1 MKGLVSFHAFDPSFT
16 DDVIVPLWNGT
27 RINPEPWLL
36 EGCSLLNRAW
46 RTAAWKQT
54 MLDMLA
60 ARPEEV
66 VPETSDR
73 KARMLN
79 PFRKSVA
86 KLFTPVDRNTER
98 FKALVQPGLHLDGRP
113 FFIAE
118 ESSSA
123 AIRMVDEYRKAR
135 DDEAVDALVREQLIR
150 LDPLLARTIRPIEG
164 PSAPS
169 ALVCRANLLDALK
182 SVHALGRA
190 FREGVVWR
198 GSITDGKS
206 PAEAARLL
214 PWFSAAMHARLRPFW
229 DAEDVDGLVSIAQA
243 AGVEPTPVLQSPL
256 PLFQDLKP
264 VDARPMTL
272 GRGLD
277 GPRSTGAW
285 VPPED
290 VPRLID
296 WLQAEGA
303 AIIRTAAEHDEGSRV
318 RTLLQKIREC
328 AAYAAR
334 QNFGY
339 LEAVDVHPPHW
350 GDPPVL

>member
-1 MKGLVSFHAFDPSFT
+1 MKGLVSFHAFDPSFA

-36 EGCSLLNRAW
+36 EGCSLLQRAW

-54 MLDMLA
+54 ILDLIA
-60 ARPEEV
+60 DSTDTIEPV
-66 VPETSDR
+66 DSGIKTDLLS
-73 KARMLN
+73 

-86 KLFTPVDRNTER
+86 KLFTPVDRDAER
-98 FKALVQPGLHLDGRP
+98 IKASIQPGLHLDGRP
-113 FFIAE
+113 FFIVE
-118 ESSSA
+118 ESSNTV
-123 AIRMVDEYRKAR
+123 IRLVDEYRKAR
-135 DDEAVDALVREQLIR
+135 DDEAVDALVREQLTR
-150 LDPLLARTIRPIEG
+150 LNPALARSIRPTEG
-164 PSAPS
+164 PAAQS
-169 ALVCRANLLDALK
+169 ALAYRSNLLSSLK
-182 SVHALGRA
+182 SIHALGRA
-190 FREGVVWR
+190 FREGLAWR
-198 GSITDGKS
+198 GALTDGKT
-206 PAEAARLL
+206 PQQAVRLL
-214 PWFSAAMHARLRPFW
+214 PWFAAAMHARFRPFW
-229 DAEDVDGLVSIAQA
+229 VAENVDGLVSIAQA
-243 AGVEPTPVLQSPL
+243 AGIEASPVLQSPL
-256 PLFQDLKP
+256 PLFTAIKP

-272 GRGLD
+272 GRELD

-303 AIIRTAAEHDEGSRV
+303 AIIRIATEHGEGVRV

-334 QNFGY
+334 HRYGY
-339 LEAVDVHPPHW
+339 LEAVDVDPPHW